1 MNQLYVL
8 KDVARITVLSIH
20 TVKFYLKLGLIR
32 YIGRSAETRIR
43 YFDDSTVGRLGTI
56 REWRKLGRGLS
67 EIQQLLEPS
76 VGPSSA

>member
-8 KDVARITVLSIH
+8 KDVARITGLSIH

-32 YIGRSAETRIR
+32 EIGRSPETRIR
-43 YFDDSTVGRLGTI
+43 YFDDSTVGRLGNI
-56 REWRKLGRGLS
+56 RAWRKLGRGLS
-67 EIQQLLEPS
+67 EIQRLLEPS